1 MERVFTSTGIDSC
14 KLTHQRTM
22 ALQYAGFEGLQ
33 PYQVNTM
40 TNHMLEKQ
48 HSAYQSVTEKEVCFN
63 FFNVIST

>member
-1 MERVFTSTGIDSC
+1 M
-14 KLTHQRTM
+14 HQRTT

-48 HSAYQSVTEKEVCFN
+48 HSAYQSVTEKEVHFN
-63 FFNVIST
+63 FLMLFLHKPYTPSSDMYSYGRL